1 MINSRIS
8 NWDMRIISI
17 VRSLEVQGLLIDFV
31 TETVKGEKKCK
42 KQQKCWVL
50 AGLIV
55 PVVASMIKYM
65 DSLLLGNMIEK
76 GVSKT
81 EKRKKGRAF
90 PSVELALF

>member
-1 MINSRIS
+1 M
-8 NWDMRIISI
+8 
-17 VRSLEVQGLLIDFV
+17 
-31 TETVKGEKKCK
+31 
-42 KQQKCWVL
+42 
-50 AGLIV
+50 IV